1 MLFMLSGSF
10 RVKPSLGEAR
20 TFVAGDGLL
29 MEDTSG
35 KGHMTEVTSDDPV
48 KAVMIRL
55 A

>member
-10 RVKPSLGEAR
+10 RVTPSFGEAR
-20 TFVAGDGLL
+20 AFDAGDSLR

-35 KGHMTEVTSDDPV
+35 KGHMTEVTSNGPV